1 MKRVELGRLFLVRNK
16 EKNPAANSDY
26 VFVLLEGGKGVKP
39 YLFTDTQIRVARE
52 RAASCLAE
60 VRLLWRAPGRP
71 ASRFAFRTRSGGL
84 FLTGSA
90 PGDCRV

>member
-16 EKNPAANSDY
+16 EKNPAANNDY

-52 RAASCLAE
+52 RAAKNPEDCLK
-60 VRLLWRAPGRP
+60 RRKK
-71 ASRFAFRTRSGGL
+71 
-84 FLTGSA
+84 FLGIF
-90 PGDCRV
+90 